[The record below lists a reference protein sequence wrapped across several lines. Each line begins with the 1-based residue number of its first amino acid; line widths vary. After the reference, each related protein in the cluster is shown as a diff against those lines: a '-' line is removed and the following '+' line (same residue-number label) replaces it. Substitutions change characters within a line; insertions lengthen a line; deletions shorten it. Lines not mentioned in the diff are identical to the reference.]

1 MSDFKLIC
9 FAPLDSLFF
18 REAKPFNAGDGGFL
32 DSQFPPPAQTLSGA
46 IRGAMGDAVGID
58 WRDTDA
64 VKALVGA
71 PGDNPTPL
79 AFAGPYVLKNR
90 QRIFPVPLHL
100 LHNAKTN
107 AWQHLLPSDSTYSTD
122 RGECRLPEPDK
133 SRESDTADKSLESAK
148 PVEAGWLESNQ
159 MHAVL
164 SGGLPTALLPA
175 REIFVPEARVGIGR
189 DNVRGV
195 VNDSQLYFTRHVRL
209 AADITL
215 GMALSG
221 GIAPNGA
228 SVRLGGEGRLARM
241 TVADMPAALDKPTLK
256 GRPRGLILIL
266 LTHGDF
272 NGSTEPDWS
281 TLHARLHCV
290 SACIGKA
297 VREGGWDYAKR
308 QPKPLKSL
316 VPAGSCYFVTVGDG
330 DLAAVISA
338 LHGSYIGARTTF
350 GYGEIAVSLW
360 T

>member
-9 FAPLDSLFF
+9 FEPLDSLFF

-71 PGDNPTPL
+71 PGDDPTPL
-79 AFAGPYVLKNR
+79 AFAGPYVFKNK

-122 RGECRLPEPDK
+122 RGECRLPEPYK

-148 PVEAGWLESNQ
+148 PVDAGWLESNQ

-175 REIFVPEARVGIGR
+175 REIFLPEARVGIGR

-221 GIAPNGA
+221 GHAPNGA

-241 TVADMPAALDKPTLK
+241 TVADMPAALAKPTLK
-256 GRPRGLILIL
+256 GKPKGLILIL

-272 NGSTEPDWS
+272 NGATAPDWS
-281 TLHARLHCV
+281 ALPVRLNYV

-297 VREGGWDYAKR
+297 VREGGWDYANRK
-308 QPKPLKSL
+308 PKPLKSL

-330 DLAAVISA
+330 DLAAVINA
-338 LHGSYIGARTTF
+338 LHGMHIGQRTKF
-350 GYGEIAVSLW
+350 GYGEIAVGLW